1 LRKEVIHL
9 LRKLTVLLALVVLAL
24 CTVQVALAGPKNNG
38 GNTPNGNAWGASG
51 LVDGR

>member
-9 LRKLTVLLALVVLAL
+9 LRKLAVLLALVVLAL
-24 CTVQVALAGPKNNG
+24 CTVQAALAAPNHHP
-38 GNTPNGNAWGASG
+38 GNSPNGSAWGGSG

>member
-1 LRKEVIHL
+1 M

-24 CTVQVALAGPKNNG
+24 CTVQAALAGPKG
-38 GNTPNGNAWGASG
+38 HPGNSPNGSAWGGSG